1 MNSQPITSNI
11 PQSSTMGTAGS
22 VPLPAPGSP
31 AGRVGSRDGH
41 SATSASAANAAQ
53 TNDTPDTQ
61 PVESFEALLARQMNE
76 ASPSALLA
84 PSSAIV
90 LVAKAS
96 ADSASSTSKI
106 DQDKALETANISSDP
121 SSALA
126 AMIQIAQE
134 IKTPATKDLTNN
146 AMTHSNLA
154 RNHLAA
160 NVDATLARA
169 KVDMAAFSE
178 DRALAAITT
187 TGEQIASSTSGLK
200 TAQPEVIPSGISVAA
215 SAVMANMLANNKFT
229 DTPKT
234 ISTLL
239 GSNGWQEEFSQKISW
254 LSTQQS
260 HAATLHLNPP
270 DLGPLEV
277 VLNISDNQATALFTS
292 PHSAVRD
299 AIESALPKLRES
311 LADNGIMLGNA
322 TVSDQPPRDRST
334 EGFMSQNPKTAAQ
347 QNDSGDLSKSTALTH
362 ADQQNAPARRRIG
375 MVDIFA

>member
-1 MNSQPITSNI
+1 MNSQPITNNI
-11 PQSSTMGTAGS
+11 PPSSTMGTAGS
-22 VPLPAPGSP
+22 VQLPAPGLP
-31 AGRVGSRDGH
+31 AGRAGTRDGH

-53 TNDTPDTQ
+53 TNNTQGTQ
-61 PVESFEALLARQMNE
+61 PMEPFEALLARQMSE

-84 PSSAIV
+84 PSSATV
-90 LVAKAS
+90 LDAKAA
-96 ADSASSTSKI
+96 ADSARSTS
-106 DQDKALETANISSDP
+106 DHDSVSEAANISSDP

-126 AMIQIAQE
+126 AMIQIAQD
-134 IKTPATKDLTNN
+134 IKMPATKDLSNHATP
-146 AMTHSNLA
+146 HGNLA
-154 RNHLAA
+154 RSQPAV

-169 KVDMAAFSE
+169 KVDMTAFSD
-178 DRALAAITT
+178 DRALATITA
-187 TGEQIASSTSGLK
+187 TGEQIASSVSVLK
-200 TAQPEVIPSGISVAA
+200 TTPPEVTPSGISVAA
-215 SAVMANMLANNKFT
+215 SPAMANMLASNKLT

-234 ISTLL
+234 ITTLL

-260 HAATLHLNPP
+260 HAATLYLNPP

-334 EGFMSQNPKTAAQ
+334 EGFMRQNPETATQ
-347 QNDSGDLSKSTALTH
+347 HNDSGDLSNSATITP
-362 ADQQNAPARRRIG
+362 ADSKNASVRRRIG